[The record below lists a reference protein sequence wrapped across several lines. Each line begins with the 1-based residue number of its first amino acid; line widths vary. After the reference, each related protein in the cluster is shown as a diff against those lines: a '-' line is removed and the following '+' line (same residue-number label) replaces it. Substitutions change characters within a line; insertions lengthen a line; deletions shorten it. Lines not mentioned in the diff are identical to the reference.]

1 MIASNQLVL
10 SDLSRQKRFQ
20 TRLDDDLTPDH
31 TVHHAVEMYLDR
43 MGIPDNSLPWNA
55 FSRGVRLD
63 RRLLLA
69 DLPEADDRWTVVPEV
84 SAG

>member
-1 MIASNQLVL
+1 MIATNELVM
-10 SDLSRQKRFQ
+10 SDLSRQKRFR

-31 TVHHAVEMYLDR
+31 TVDHAVGLYLDR

-63 RRLLLA
+63 RKLRLA
-69 DLPEADDRWTVVPEV
+69 DLSELDDRWVVVPEV

>member
-1 MIASNQLVL
+1 MIASNELVM
-10 SDLSRQKRFQ
+10 SDLSRQKRFR

-31 TVHHAVEMYLDR
+31 TVDHAVGLYLDR
-43 MGIPDNSLPWNA
+43 MGIPDNGLPWTA

-63 RRLLLA
+63 RKAQLA
-69 DLPEADDRWTVVPEV
+69 DLPEAYDRWVVLPEV